1 MDKTAKRE
9 ELAALL
15 RSLSPADTAW
25 LRQRLLRRDSVA
37 LLQDTG
43 RISPQELL
51 SVESWLWERAAAARP
66 SGPITPTRW
75 KRTAAC
81 ATMPVRSARPLPR
94 AAR

>member
-43 RISPQELL
+43 RISPQ
-51 SVESWLWERAAAARP
+51 
-66 SGPITPTRW
+66 
-75 KRTAAC
+75 
-81 ATMPVRSARPLPR
+81 
-94 AAR
+94 

>member
-51 SVESWLWERAAAARP
+51 SVESWERAAAAR
-66 SGPITPTRW
+66 GPRE
-75 KRTAAC
+75 KRPAC
-81 ATMPVRSARPLPR
+81 ACG
-94 AAR
+94 